1 VPSRELKEDDIVSKL
16 LPDLSKPA
24 KIKPLIGFLG
34 KDNRGGYWRLYLDLT
49 LTEYFEINQN
59 DIIHSQSLKSEL
71 SPLGGTVLWIKKDA
85 EISHVK
91 PVSKQVQNQFLSGDI
106 ASEFL
111 PQTGL
116 GALIGLI
123 AGGGQY
129 GGLFGG
135 ITLVYGPC
143 GTITITIKLS
153 ILCLRNPKPDL
164 Q

>member
-116 GALIGLI
+116 GALIGSAVGRI
-123 AGGGQY
+123 IWDPIIV
-129 GGLFGG
+129 FT
-135 ITLVYGPC
+135 ITL
-143 GTITITIKLS
+143 S
-153 ILCLRNPKPDL
+153 IISACCPKEPNSS